1 MELCNEMTN
10 GGYPKGYKSTLS
22 RYTAQIRKDE
32 TKNNGVMPT
41 PICSSEVGIRQL
53 ESQEV

>member
-1 MELCNEMTN
+1 MTN